1 MKKFERLER
10 NAREEEIQ
18 LAAIKLFNEKG
29 FKAVTMQDIVDNVSL
44 SKGGV
49 YRIYPSTVEIL
60 NDLIIKGMR
69 LRNEY
74 YLDYLKEID
83 NFDMKSLVDMVIDS
97 LFIYPDISSI
107 YVEFLI
113 EKSHNQKLE
122 KLYQEIYLQSFI
134 ETKDLFNQN
143 SADISLDVQEMLK
156 ALADVMNVLI
166 IAIKLLDLR
175 ETIIQDK
182 ALISELVMTLLKN
195 KSQKEK

>member
-97 LFIYPDISSI
+97 LFIYSDISSI